1 MKKEL
6 GAALRARRLELGL
19 SQTELSK
26 RAGVAQ
32 MTISTIE
39 TGNSAPRVDILLK
52 LCQGLGA
59 SPNQVFQA
67 AGLLPREGEPHG
79 EDGFWEL
86 WGVMERLTAEERRAV
101 IEFALFQEMRRG

>member
-19 SQTELSK
+19 SQNELSA
-26 RAGVAQ
+26 RTGVAQ

-39 TGNSAPRVDILLK
+39 TGNSTPRADILLK
-52 LCQGLGA
+52 LCQGLGV
-59 SPNQVFQA
+59 SPDQVFQA
-67 AGLLPREGEPHG
+67 AGLLPREGEPD

-86 WGVMERLTAEERRAV
+86 WGVVKRLGPAEREEVLR
-101 IEFALFQEMRRG
+101 FARFREREGR